1 MLKQKQ
7 DNQKLGSL
15 RNRIG
20 VLTENYILN
29 KYDLMYNKRQKTKH
43 LGFYDG
49 YAKSGKLYEIKA
61 IKQDKNAKY
70 HLIEKNHKELIKHA
84 GIYIFVVYELIN
96 KDNELSIITDIQ
108 INNEIFIHAKD
119 VDKLISGTWKRKN
132 SDKIYCRVL
141 LKKILEYNGVSIDD

>member
-1 MLKQKQ
+1 M

-20 VLTENYILN
+20 ILTEDYILN
-29 KYDLMYNKRQKTKH
+29 KYDLMYNKRQKTNH

-49 YAKSGKLYEIKA
+49 YAKSGKLYEIKS
-61 IKQDKNAKY
+61 IKDIDYAKVL
-70 HLIEKNHKELIKHA
+70 LIEKNHKELIKHD

-96 KDNELSIITDIQ
+96 KDSELSIITDIQ

-119 VDKLISGTWKRKN
+119 VDSLISGTWKRKN

-141 LKKILEYNGVSIDD
+141 LKKIFEYDGVNR